1 MKFEILEGHSNYAA
15 QPVKLTH
22 FYPIEGADKIVR
34 AVVFGNDVVIAKDS
48 YKIGDTVLYFRSG
61 TRLSEDY
68 CKYNNLY
75 ESPENNVNPDSKGYI
90 SFRNRRVKAIKLR
103 GTLSDGMLMPII
115 SIIPLLHDN
124 IDWSL
129 IKEGNDFNVIDGVL
143 ICDKYE
149 VPITQK
155 VNINGTPSSEP
166 KNKLKNLLVDK
177 QFKFHHETSHM
188 AKNLFKLS
196 LDSWV
201 TITEKFHG
209 SSVILAKVKVKRK
222 LSWLEQI
229 AQKYFKLP
237 IVDTEYKGI
246 WSSGKPK
253 SNLPKGIEGLWQN
266 KGNSFYE
273 KDIWAKCWDDYNY
286 AVEPGISIYGELCN
300 AGIQKG
306 YDYSHYIHPN
316 PDHPKDYVFVV
327 YRITRT
333 NDVGITDEFTWDQIK
348 WYCDKYDLQTV
359 PVLYEGYVSYW
370 SSLSSKS
377 TLPTADDVFAMWQDM
392 FLEKSHCRYCINKV
406 PNEGIC
412 IRVDTPL
419 EVWKMKSKLFTKNE
433 NDAQEAGEVNIEDQ
447 Q

>member
-1 MKFEILEGHSNYAA
+1 MKLEILEGHSNYAA

-22 FYPIEGADKIVR
+22 FYPIDGADKIVR
-34 AVVFGNDVVIAKDS
+34 TVVFGNDVVIAKDS

-75 ESPENNVNPDSKGYI
+75 ESKENNLNQEEKGYI

-103 GTLSDGMLMPII
+103 GVISDGMLMPLH
-115 SIIPLLHDN
+115 SIGAMLPINGHDLER
-124 IDWSL
+124 IQ
-129 IKEGNDFNVIDGVL
+129 EGADFNTINDVL

-149 VPITQK
+149 IPDTKK
-155 VNINGTPSSEP
+155 VNINGTPSKEP
-166 KNKLKNLLVDK
+166 KNKLKNLLIDD

-188 AKNLFKLS
+188 AKNLHKLT

-209 SSVILAKVKVKRK
+209 SSVILSKVKVKRN
-222 LSWLEQI
+222 LSWLERI
-229 AQKYFKLP
+229 AKKYFKLP
-237 IVDTEYKGI
+237 IIESEYKGI

-253 SNLPKGIEGLWQN
+253 SKLPKGIEGLWKN
-266 KGNSFYE
+266 SGNQFYE
-273 KDIWAKCWDDYNY
+273 KDIWAKCWDDYNF

-300 AGIQKG
+300 SSIQKG
-306 YDYSHYIHPN
+306 YDYSKYTNPN
-316 PDHPKDYVFVV
+316 LDAPKDYVFVV
-327 YRITRT
+327 YRVTRT
-333 NDVGITDEFTWDQIK
+333 NDVGITDEFTWDQVVE
-348 WYCDKYDLQTV
+348 YCKKYGLLTV
-359 PVLYEGYVSYW
+359 PLLYDGTVRKVSQLAGCGVEDFYNL
-370 SSLSSKS
+370 LSEKY
-377 TLPTADDVFAMWQDM
+377 
-392 FLEKSHCRYCINKV
+392 LEKKQCGYCVNKV

-412 IRVDTPL
+412 IRVDTPYD
-419 EVWKMKSKLFTKNE
+419 VWKMKSKLFIKNE